1 MKQKITK
8 KHNPEK
14 TGNSWEFDWGYILFS
29 LFTASLNKII
39 RTRFSILTHSFPM
52 YLFSIRFYWCFQG
65 VEKECIGSEWLKN
78 LSANW
83 GEYIYPILFKYII
96 LCIECTSQISKMN
109 YIFMTL
115 WKYIFRTSFYENR
128 ISLFLLLLIIKTLW
142 SVTQNRIN
150 AARIL
155 RIPETIRFSYKGF

>member
-1 MKQKITK
+1 MKQKVSK
-8 KHNPEK
+8 KPSPEK
-14 TGNSWEFDWGYILFS
+14 TRNSWKFDLWYILFS

-39 RTRFSILTHSFPM
+39 RSRFSILTRSFPM
-52 YLFSIRFYWCFQG
+52 YPFSIRFYWCFQG
-65 VEKECIGSEWLKN
+65 VEKECTGSEWLKN